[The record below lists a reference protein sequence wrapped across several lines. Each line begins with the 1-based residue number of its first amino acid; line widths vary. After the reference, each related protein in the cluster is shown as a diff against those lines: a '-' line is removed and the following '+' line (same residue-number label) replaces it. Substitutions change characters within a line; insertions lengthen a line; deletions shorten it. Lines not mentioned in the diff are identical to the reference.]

1 MDTNALLL
9 KHGLESLIAENDSA
23 FKQKI
28 SQALA
33 LKLNNSFKEIKENV
47 SQKLL
52 FQTLATDPTP
62 ELNEFVDFIQ
72 NFKSGNYTFKNGSI
86 INISESEVEEL
97 KGLFE
102 SLSPKNRQKMVSEIF
117 NSGIIFKQHI
127 EFSKKAKKLL

>member
-9 KHGLESLIAENDSA
+9 KHGLESLIAENDNA

-47 SQKLL
+47 SKKLL
-52 FQTLATDPTP
+52 FQNLSTDTTP
-62 ELNEFVDFIQ
+62 ELNEFVDFVQ
-72 NFKSGNYTFKNGSI
+72 NFKPGNYTFKNGSI
-86 INISESEVEEL
+86 INILESEMEEL
-97 KGLFE
+97 KELFE

-117 NSGIIFKQHI
+117 DSGIVFKQHI